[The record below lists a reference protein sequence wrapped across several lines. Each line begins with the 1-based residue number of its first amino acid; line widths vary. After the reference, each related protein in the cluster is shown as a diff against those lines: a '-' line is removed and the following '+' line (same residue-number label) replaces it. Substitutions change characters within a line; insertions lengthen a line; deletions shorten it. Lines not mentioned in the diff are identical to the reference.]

1 MNYSFTERRRREM
14 RRKSAVS
21 FLLFLFILA
30 SLIFFIYKF
39 FSYDPSKPVD
49 LSLEESVLNSL
60 KDVKGTYAIAVK
72 DLKTGESYQNNEE
85 KVFEAGSLYKLWV
98 MAETFK
104 QVEEGLFKE
113 DDPLTADIEALNREF
128 NIASDEAE
136 LTEGVSNFTIASA
149 LHQMITISHNY
160 AALALTKKIKLSEVS
175 GFLKDNGFDN
185 SQVGENGNPP
195 KTSAKDIMNFY
206 EKLYK
211 KELANENNT
220 KKMIELLKKQLLNDG
235 LPKYLPQPSEVFPS
249 PSAGENIMLPAVA
262 HKTGDI
268 GWFKHD
274 AGIVFTEKGDYII
287 VVLSESES
295 PLGAQE
301 RIAALSKAVYDYFTR

>member
-1 MNYSFTERRRREM
+1 MNYSFTQRRRREM
-14 RRKSAVS
+14 RRKSVVS
-21 FLLFLFILA
+21 FLLFIFILT
-30 SLIFFIYKF
+30 SLVFFIYKF
-39 FSYDPSKPVD
+39 FSYDPSKPVN
-49 LSLEESVLNSL
+49 LSLEEYIQNSL
-60 KDVKGTYAIAVK
+60 KDGKGTYALAVK
-72 DLKTGESYQNNEE
+72 DLKTGESYQSNEE
-85 KVFEAGSLYKLWV
+85 KVFETGSLYKLWV

-104 QVEEGLFKE
+104 QIEEGLFKE
-113 DDPLTADIEALNREF
+113 DDPLTADIAALNKEF

-136 LTEGVSNFTIASA
+136 LTEGIANFTIASA

-175 GFLKDNGFDN
+175 VFLKNNGFDN
-185 SQVGENGNPP
+185 SQVGGDGSPP
-195 KTSAKDIMNFY
+195 STTAKDIMNFY
-206 EKLYK
+206 EKLYR
-211 KELANENNT
+211 KELANEDNT
-220 KKMIELLKKQLLNDG
+220 KKMIELLKKQQLNDG

-249 PSAGENIMLPAVA
+249 PSAGESIMLPAVA

-274 AGIVFTEKGDYII
+274 AGIVFIPKTDYII

-301 RIAALSKAVYDYFTR
+301 RIAAVSKAVYDYFNK